1 MQTGRPAKPQPSS
14 VCLSEACQRSKNAL
28 TLLCHAQERVFANA
42 EEQHAIF
49 LQHMK
54 FMEDRGYGED
64 SDHFQDGPSERYS
77 DGAASDDDH

>member
-1 MQTGRPAKPQPSS
+1 MHIRCASKARLLCCSTECMNPAQD
-14 VCLSEACQRSKNAL
+14 AL
-28 TLLCHAQERVFANA
+28 TLSCPTQERVFANA

>member
-1 MQTGRPAKPQPSS
+1 M
-14 VCLSEACQRSKNAL
+14 
-28 TLLCHAQERVFANA
+28 FANA

-77 DGAASDDDH
+77 DGAVSDDDH

>member
-1 MQTGRPAKPQPSS
+1 MCA
-14 VCLSEACQRSKNAL
+14 
-28 TLLCHAQERVFANA
+28 AQERVFANA